1 MSLLN
6 LLNEKRKFVSKG
18 WGYEDWIDN
27 NPLYCGKDLFIKKDK
42 KLSLHYHKLKTE
54 TFLVQSGSVR
64 LVVYLDLILDKNFTN
79 WYEFEKIIQNKLQ
92 HPTQRF
98 ENSSFNYRDLEII
111 NLVPGDSFHVPIGLR
126 HTLFANLDSHVYE
139 FSTEHSDEDSYR
151 IIKGD

>member
-6 LLNEKRKFVSKG
+6 LLNNNRKFVSKG

-27 NPLYCGKDLFIKKDK
+27 NSLYCGKDLFIKKDK

-54 TFLVQSGSVR
+54 TFFVQSGSVR
-64 LVVYLDLILDKNFTN
+64 LVVYLDISLDKHFTN
-79 WYEFEKIIQNKLQ
+79 WYEFEKIIQKNLQ
-92 HPTQRF
+92 
-98 ENSSFNYRDLEII
+98 NNFNYRDLEVL
-111 NLVPGDSFHVPIGLR
+111 NLVPGDSFQVPVGLR

-139 FSTEHSDEDSYR
+139 FSTEHSDDDSYR